1 MKAEAS
7 NETENQDA
15 VAQVLAAEKVA
26 GSTSTATGKCPFSSP
41 KLMAFALPFFAALA
55 LEQWVSV
62 SSTPLTATVCQMC
75 ALTKT
80 ALALACGMVGLAVQK
95 LLAKR

>member
-1 MKAEAS
+1 MKAES
-7 NETENQDA
+7 VTSVENQDA
-15 VAQVLAAEKVA
+15 VDQVVA
-26 GSTSTATGKCPFSSP
+26 GDKDEASSCATGKCPFSSP
-41 KLMAFALPFFAALA
+41 RLMAFALPFFAALA

-95 LLAKR
+95 FLAKR